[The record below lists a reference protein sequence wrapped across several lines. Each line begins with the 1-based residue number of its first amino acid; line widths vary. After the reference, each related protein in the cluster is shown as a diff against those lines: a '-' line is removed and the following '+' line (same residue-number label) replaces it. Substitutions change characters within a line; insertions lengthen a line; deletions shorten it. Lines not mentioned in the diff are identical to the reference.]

1 MWIAVPAPRIL
12 HPGDGEVA
20 QLAGMGARFMI
31 GSEDSDGRFSLVE
44 HPMRP
49 LALGSPL
56 HRHTNEDEYSFVLE
70 GKMGAVLGEDVVYG
84 EPGDLIFKPRGQ
96 WHAFWNAIDGPTRI
110 LEVISPG
117 GFEGYFEELG
127 EVFAAGPPDPEKIAA
142 VAAKYQLEIQP
153 ESIPRLIEE
162 HGLRAPGPPPTD

>member
-1 MWIAVPAPRIL
+1 
-12 HPGDGEVA
+12 
-20 QLAGMGARFMI
+20 MGARFMI
-31 GSEDSDGRFSLVE
+31 RSGDTEGRFSLVE

-70 GKMGAVLGEDVVYG
+70 GRMGAVLGDDVVHG

-96 WHAFWNAIDGPTRI
+96 WHAFWNAVDGPTRV

-117 GFEGYFEELG
+117 GFESYFAELG
-127 EVFAAGPPDPEKIAA
+127 EVFAAAQGGPPDPERVAA
-142 VAAKYQLEIQP
+142 VAAKYQLEIEP

-162 HGLRAPGPPPTD
+162 HGLRAPGPPPTA

>member
-1 MWIAVPAPRIL
+1 VSDGPRVL
-12 HPGDGEVA
+12 HPGEGDVA

-31 GSEDSDGRFSLVE
+31 GSEDSDGRFALVE
-44 HPMRP
+44 HPMQP

-56 HRHTNEDEYSFVLE
+56 HRHANEDEYSFVLE
-70 GKMGAVLGEDVVYG
+70 GRMGAQLGEEVVHG

-96 WHAFWNAIDGPTRI
+96 WHAFWNALDGPTRI

-117 GFEGYFEELG
+117 GFEGYFAELG
-127 EVFAAGPPDPEKIAA
+127 EVFAGGPPDPEKIAA
-142 VAAKYQLEIQP
+142 VAARYELEIEP

-162 HGLRAPGPPPTD
+162 HGLRAPGPPPAD